1 MSQEDDV
8 RAGGLP
14 PGPEADGLA
23 GRPSRARY
31 DRVRTALDRK
41 WRRREPQPER
51 MLRELV
57 DALWDA
63 FEVGGWTWCGVW
75 LVGPDGR
82 TLTPGRALP
91 AAAPAAASSG
101 PLLDALAA
109 SAAARGTG
117 AIAVPILDKDG
128 RVWAA
133 LEAKASSDFD
143 EMDARWLERLVKP
156 LGDAPAAGAR

>member
-1 MSQEDDV
+1 MSSDD
-8 RAGGLP
+8 AA
-14 PGPEADGLA
+14 PGAEPGSDGLA

-63 FEVGGWTWCGVW
+63 FEGGGWTWCGVW
-75 LVGPDGR
+75 LIAPDGR

-91 AAAPAAASSG
+91 AAAPAASSG

-133 LEAKASSDFD
+133 LEAKSSSDFD
-143 EMDARWLERLVKP
+143 DMDARWLERLVKP
-156 LGDAPAAGAR
+156 FGDAPGAGAR

>member
-1 MSQEDDV
+1 MSSDDAV
-8 RAGGLP
+8 SGAE
-14 PGPEADGLA
+14 PGPDGLA

-63 FEVGGWTWCGVW
+63 FEGGAWTWCGVW

-82 TLTPGRALP
+82 ALTPGRALP
-91 AAAPAAASSG
+91 AAAPAVPSSG
-101 PLLDALAA
+101 PLVDALAA
-109 SAAARGTG
+109 TSAVRAPG
-117 AIAVPILDKDG
+117 AIAVPVVDKDG

-133 LEAKASSDFD
+133 LEVKSSSDFD
-143 EMDARWLERLVKP
+143 EMDARWLERLVKTFRSP
-156 LGDAPAAGAR
+156 GPA